1 MGCHIFHKSAK
12 SISQEETDRDT
23 SRIRCQ
29 SQNVERFV
37 RAYHNAADICGL
49 AVFHTNQDIIQFLI
63 ACSDQYTTVVSPI
76 TLAWVLSAR
85 RKFKAVP

>member
-49 AVFHTNQDIIQFLI
+49 AVFHTNQDIVQFLI
-63 ACSDQYTTVVSPI
+63 RQAAVIAHHAQ
-76 TLAWVLSAR
+76 
-85 RKFKAVP
+85 KAVLADCLCMF